1 MSSRSGPRW
10 RSGLRPRLP
19 PPDWDLPLT
28 VLQRLE
34 NGDANVAARVGYS
47 VALGEHLAA
56 GPDRIRARLAELG
69 HATRTALADVAGWR
83 VVEPV
88 GEPTPITTLTPLDGA
103 DPQKVRSWLIAE
115 RGIVTTYA
123 EVQRAPFELHAPVLR
138 VSPHVDSA
146 TEDWRRSPRRWR
158 RRRNYCRNYCEI
170 RTVSLS
176 EGIGWP
182 YPVVPN
188 CAA

>member
-1 MSSRSGPRW
+1 MVGADAIYSASRKWMAGPRGVGVLAI
-10 RSGLRPRLP
+10 RPALAQRLRPRLP

-34 NGDANVAARVGYS
+34 TGDANVAARVGYS

-69 HATRTALADVAGWR
+69 HATRTALAGVAGWR

-88 GEPTPITTLTPLDGA
+88 GEPTAITTLTPLDGA

-123 EVQRAPFELHAPVLR
+123 EMQRAPFELHAPVLR

-146 TEDWRRSPRRWR
+146 TEDL
-158 RRRNYCRNYCEI
+158 EAFAEALAEA
-170 RTVSLS
+170 TELLS
-176 EGIGWP
+176 
-182 YPVVPN
+182 
-188 CAA
+188 

>member
-1 MSSRSGPRW
+1 M
-10 RSGLRPRLP
+10 
-19 PPDWDLPLT
+19 T

-34 NGDANVAARVGYS
+34 NGEANVAARVGYS

-88 GEPTPITTLTPLDGA
+88 GEPTAITTLTPLDGA

-115 RGIVTTYA
+115 RGDRHHIRRGAGGGDGTTVVITA
-123 EVQRAPFELHAPVLR
+123 KSGRSA
-138 VSPHVDSA
+138 SPK
-146 TEDWRRSPRRWR
+146 
-158 RRRNYCRNYCEI
+158 
-170 RTVSLS
+170 
-176 EGIGWP
+176 G
-182 YPVVPN
+182 
-188 CAA
+188 